1 MFLAAKMKFPKT
13 SSSQFPKNVLP
24 VVLLLL
30 LHLSGVS
37 SSDGNEAMSGLRVEM
52 ASEGSQPEPQV
63 FAELCLKGSRFRS
76 FWVVLLWSLVFKS
89 KYDPLCDKNSWHGLP
104 ETLVSVDYQVKFI
117 NLNSS
122 QKSLVLWLNSLW
134 FRCQINLQLPMNKLL
149 WGSFTIRV

>member
-1 MFLAAKMKFPKT
+1 MKFPKT

-24 VVLLLL
+24 VVLLLLLL

-52 ASEGSQPEPQV
+52 ASEGSQTEPQV
-63 FAELCLKGSRFRS
+63 FAEPCYVSRFS
-76 FWVVLLWSLVFKS
+76 FHCFKVVLLWSLVFKS

-122 QKSLVLWLNSLW
+122 QKSLVLWLNSL
-134 FRCQINLQLPMNKLL
+134 
-149 WGSFTIRV
+149 